1 MIRINDCKGEATL
14 KAAALVSLF
23 LILVAGTAFGQ
34 QQINLTAMPTT
45 TTMPDGTVL
54 PMWGY
59 FCGAAVSG
67 STATCAALNPASVP
81 LSLATPTN
89 PATWSPVVIT
99 VPTGATGGLTINL
112 TNSLSFTPASSSTP
126 NTVPTSIVIVGQVGG
141 GLGSSHTSAASPSHA
156 DTQGCVSWFIAAL
169 PPGTPCTTDA
179 SGAVPPARP
188 AS

>member
-67 STATCAALNPASVP
+67 ST
-81 LSLATPTN
+81 
-89 PATWSPVVIT
+89 
-99 VPTGATGGLTINL
+99 
-112 TNSLSFTPASSSTP
+112 STP
-126 NTVPTSIVIVGQVGG
+126 MFSVFRPCGSHGIDISIG
-141 GLGSSHTSAASPSHA
+141 
-156 DTQGCVSWFIAAL
+156 
-169 PPGTPCTTDA
+169 
-179 SGAVPPARP
+179 
-188 AS
+188 